1 MQSLSKQAPHHYHNP
16 ALSPHLHLQSSYQP
30 IVYLVLEL
38 TVTNSETETETET
51 KSETETEPE
60 TATEPE
66 TETETQDNQ
75 INKDNQDM
83 LSAL

>member
-16 ALSPHLHLQSSYQP
+16 ALSPNLHLQSSYQP

-38 TVTNSETETETET
+38 TVTNSETETET

-60 TATEPE
+60 TATEPETE